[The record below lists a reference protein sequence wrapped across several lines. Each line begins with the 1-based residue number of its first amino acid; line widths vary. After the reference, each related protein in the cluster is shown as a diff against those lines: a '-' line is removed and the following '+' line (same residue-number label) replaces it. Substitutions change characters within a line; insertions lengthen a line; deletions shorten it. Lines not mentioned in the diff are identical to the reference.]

1 MESDRVISSGE
12 EANVSW
18 LDREVRR
25 EKVRLAELVE
35 QVDKQILA
43 ISDQSERVSELE
55 QRLARLQAQLVQMP
69 EVHEALQSSQ
79 TQVMG
84 WLEQAKTEQR
94 RRETA
99 MEEQHRA
106 EREHQARLLH
116 QVHDQLDQ
124 QAKLPDAVAAAR
136 EEIAQVRE
144 AAMRLREEAAEAQRR
159 LAQQDERIA
168 ALRLE
173 LPPMQERISKT
184 EDALKAAKDVR
195 DGHTTQLALLR
206 DDVTRLMD
214 ETQVIHQ
221 VRDELTQE
229 QAKQAEAFR
238 RAEVERS
245 KTLTDWGRRIDAYRQ
260 QQDTWTEQIRFFADQ
275 FERNRRTLR
284 EVPELSQQVSQ
295 QQDQLRQVQR
305 LAEDQLRREAA
316 EFRQEIERTLAKA
329 VRQWELTRDELL
341 GADDAL
347 GKRATEL
354 EANREKDVQV
364 DTNLAHEIEQ
374 VREALDRHAER
385 VFAATHELLDRF
397 WRTLASSRND
407 LDALLGPKEG

>member
-1 MESDRVISSGE
+1 MESDRVITSGE
-12 EANVSW
+12 EASVSW

-55 QRLARLQAQLVQMP
+55 ERLARLQAQLVQMP

-124 QAKLPDAVAAAR
+124 QSRLGDAVAAAR
-136 EEIAQVRE
+136 EEIAQVRG
-144 AAMRLREEAAEAQRR
+144 AAMRLREEAAETQRR

-173 LPPMQERISKT
+173 LPPMQERMSKT
-184 EDALKAAKDVR
+184 EDALKVAKDVR

-206 DDVTRLMD
+206 DDVTRLLD

-260 QQDTWTEQIRFFADQ
+260 QQDTWGEQIRFFADQ

-284 EVPELSQQVSQ
+284 EVQELSQQVSQ

-385 VFAATHELLDRF
+385 VLAATHELLDRF